1 MPGAGRVSLL
11 GSTMAKSIEDTLR
24 DVRISELRLE
34 VGGAVSP
41 DTPIAEVYEI
51 LDRQRRNAV
60 VVCEGDSVVGIFTQ
74 RDILYRTALEAPDP
88 DTSIGSLMTVEPFTL
103 TLDHRVAD
111 AIHAMTVRGYRE
123 VPLVDGRGRWLG
135 LLSSRNV
142 LRFIAEHFPEA
153 VLNLPPRLNQHLPS
167 EGG

>member
-1 MPGAGRVSLL
+1 MNPAM
-11 GSTMAKSIEDTLR
+11 TKSIEETLR

-34 VGGAVSP
+34 VGGAVAP
-41 DTPIAEVYEI
+41 ETPIGEVYEI

-60 VVCEGDSVVGIFTQ
+60 VICEGEAIVGIFTQ
-74 RDILYRTALEAPDP
+74 LDILNRTALENVDATTPVRE
-88 DTSIGSLMTVEPFTL
+88 LMTADPFTL
-103 TLDHRVAD
+103 RMDQRLAD
-111 AIHAMTVRGYRE
+111 AIHAMTVHHYRN

-142 LRFIAEHFPEA
+142 LRFIAAHFPEA
-153 VLNLPPRLNQHLPS
+153 VLNLPPRLDQHLHQA

>member
-1 MPGAGRVSLL
+1 MERAIEELL
-11 GSTMAKSIEDTLR
+11 GQVSISD
-24 DVRISELRLE
+24 LRLE

-41 DTPIAEVYEI
+41 ETPFSEVCAT
-51 LDRQRRNAV
+51 LDRQRRNAL
-60 VVCEGDSVVGIFTQ
+60 VVCDGDEVVGIFTQ
-74 RDILYRTALEAPDP
+74 RDILYRTALESPDP
-88 DTSIGSLMTVEPFTL
+88 ATPIRELMTPDPFTL
-103 TLDHRVAD
+103 RIDQRLAD

-142 LRFIAEHFPEA
+142 LRYIAAHFPEA
-153 VLNLPPRLNQHLPS
+153 VLNLPPRLDQHPAQP

>member
-1 MPGAGRVSLL
+1 
-11 GSTMAKSIEDTLR
+11 MAKSIEETLH
-24 DVRISELRLE
+24 DVQISELRLE
-34 VGGAVSP
+34 VGGSVSP
-41 DTPIAEVYEI
+41 DTPLSEVYEI

-60 VVCEGDSVVGIFTQ
+60 VVCDGDAVVGIFTQ

-88 DTSIGSLMTVEPFTL
+88 ATPIGELMTRDPFTL
-103 TLDHRVAD
+103 RMDQKLAD
-111 AIHAMTVRGYRE
+111 AIHAMTVHGYRN

-142 LRFIAEHFPEA
+142 LRYIAAHFPEA
-153 VLNLPPRLNQHLPS
+153 VLNLPPRLDQHLAKP

>member
-1 MPGAGRVSLL
+1 MPR
-11 GSTMAKSIEDTLR
+11 SIEETLR
-24 DVRISELRLE
+24 NARISELSRE
-34 VGGAVSP
+34 VGGAVDP
-41 DTPIAEVYEI
+41 DTPIGDVYEI

-60 VVCEGDSVVGIFTQ
+60 VVCDGDSVVGIFTQ
-74 RDILYRTALEAPDP
+74 LDILYRTALEAT
-88 DTSIGSLMTVEPFTL
+88 DTSTSIRELMTPDPFTL
-103 TLDHRVAD
+103 KMDQKLAD
-111 AIHAMTVRGYRE
+111 AIHAMTVHGYRS

-153 VLNLPPRLNQHLPS
+153 VLNLPPRLHQQMARS

>member
-1 MPGAGRVSLL
+1 MSKP
-11 GSTMAKSIEDTLR
+11 IEETLR

-34 VGGAVSP
+34 VGGAVGP
-41 DTPIAEVYEI
+41 DTPVREVYEL
-51 LDRQRRNAV
+51 LDRQRHNAV
-60 VVCEGDSVVGIFTQ
+60 VICDGDRVVGIFTQ

-88 DTSIGSLMTVEPFTL
+88 DTPIGELMTPEPFTL

-123 VPLVDGRGRWLG
+123 VPLLDGRGRWLG

-142 LRFIAEHFPEA
+142 LRYIAAHFPEA
-153 VLNLPPRLNQHLPS
+153 VLNLPPRLDQHLSSP